1 MTTLT
6 APLID
11 RDLTAPE
18 RPAGVSVFVVLG
30 DDIRITRAGDIRIT
44 RAGDTRITHSNY
56 TGAVMVL
63 TAPLVD
69 RLLTAQERQ

>member
-18 RPAGVSVFVVLG
+18 RNTGSSVFIVLA
-30 DDIRITRAGDIRIT
+30 DDTLITRAGNTLIT
-44 RAGDTRITHSNY
+44 RGGNILVAHNSNY
-56 TGAVMVL
+56 GNVTIL

>member
-11 RDLTAPE
+11 RDLTAPD
-18 RPAGVSVFVVLG
+18 RVLG
-30 DDIRITRAGDIRIT
+30 ANIYSGDTRITRAGNTRIT
-44 RAGDTRITHSNY
+44 RLGDTRVTRSSELLQYI
-56 TGAVMVL
+56 VL

-69 RLLTAQERQ
+69 RELTAQERQ

>member
-18 RPAGVSVFVVLG
+18 RPAGVSVTVVG
-30 DDIRITRAGDIRIT
+30 EDTRITRAGNIRITRAGNIRVA
-44 RAGDTRITHSNY
+44 RKSF
-56 TGAVMVL
+56 TGSVLVL
-63 TAPLVD
+63 TAPLID
-69 RLLTAQERQ
+69 RELTAQERQ